1 MLPSWLR
8 PRAANPAR
16 RPFPQGGAIAFVT
29 SVAKVHRVNSG
40 QSYFSHTASTRL
52 RVLIP
57 ALELARRVPV
67 WLVPLETFA
76 ADPSLPGLQPLAAV
90 LIGKQAVPSVTLQE
104 AVLRRL
110 VRQMREVAK
119 ATPLYADLSDD
130 YAALAKALG
139 EPFLAEYQA
148 GLGACCTLTV
158 PCQALADAVRR
169 DAKRGLAVIEDPYE
183 SSTVQAVRVAT
194 SLRLKLVWFGNLG
207 EVNAAQLEQA
217 LLEIARGLADLVL
230 RFNVVADA
238 TQQARVHGMAERMR
252 AVHPN
257 AELAFTPWSLE
268 TTEAAL
274 DACDFVVLPQEHRTA
289 WGRVKS
295 HNRLV
300 TAIRAGRLAV
310 ASPVPAYEEL
320 ADYAWVGEDLLAG
333 LRWALTHPGDAAE
346 RVRSGQRY
354 VAERFSPQAV
364 GRKWAATLG
373 LTESAQ

>member
-8 PRAANPAR
+8 PRAANSAR
-16 RPFPQGGAIAFVT
+16 RPFPEGGAIAFVT
-29 SVAKVHRVNSG
+29 SVAKVHRMNSG

-76 ADPSLPGLQPLAAV
+76 ADPSLPGLQPLGAV
-90 LIGKQAVPSVTLQE
+90 VIGKQAVPSVTLHE
-104 AVLRRL
+104 AMLRRL
-110 VRQMREVAK
+110 VRQMRDVAT

-130 YAALAKALG
+130 YAALAKALE

-148 GLGACCTLTV
+148 GLGACCTFTV
-158 PCQALADAVRR
+158 PCQALAEAVRR
-169 DAKRGLAVIEDPYE
+169 DAKHGLAVVEDPYE
-183 SSTVQAVRVAT
+183 SSTGQAVRVAA
-194 SLRLKLVWFGNLG
+194 SQPLKLAWFGNLG
-207 EVNAAQLEQA
+207 EVNAAQVEEA
-217 LLEIARGLADLVL
+217 LLQIARGLADCAL

-238 TQQARVHGMAERMR
+238 TQQGRVQGMAERMR

-257 AELAFTPWSLE
+257 AELGFAPWSLE
-268 TTEAAL
+268 TTHAAL
-274 DACDFVVLPQEHRTA
+274 EACDFVLLPQEHHTA

-310 ASPVPAYEEL
+310 ASPIPAYQEL
-320 ADYAWVGEDLLAG
+320 ADYAWVGEDLVGG
-333 LRWALTHPGDAAE
+333 LRWALRNPADAAE

-354 VAERFSPQAV
+354 VAERFSPDAV
-364 GRKWAATLG
+364 GRKWAAILG
-373 LTESAQ
+373 LPESGQ